1 MKSEAITAVL
11 LLCALDLSVCV
22 TIKFPS
28 IHSQVSD
35 CINLR
40 CVRGIKA
47 CMDTHGKVLTRNLK
61 GCVVQKCKGNT
72 KICITELLEP
82 IMPQLESLYPQS
94 SLFVNQYADTFLT
107 EMTDSF
113 LHCWVETAQA
123 KHLVCFGN
131 RLLDVAQPL
140 INAASKLLINH
151 GGFNHCISATFSRK
165 GEDYLTS
172 FYYKILLFF
181 LSAFVS
187 CWLTQS
193 LRGFVNCTDHLDDK
207 YFKELKIIAEREMR
221 QNTKRYVLCISKLY
235 MNWNYCK
242 EFVDTLLASSATRRL
257 QYKDYMICSFH
268 KVILATA
275 KC

>member
-1 MKSEAITAVL
+1 MCRSFKQSDHRNLNFQTTSKVFTCVSIFCSA
-11 LLCALDLSVCV
+11 ALDLSVCV

-151 GGFNHCISATFSRK
+151 G
-165 GEDYLTS
+165 
-172 FYYKILLFF
+172 
-181 LSAFVS
+181 AFVS

-257 QYKDYMICSFH
+257 QYK
-268 KVILATA
+268 VG
-275 KC
+275 

>member
-11 LLCALDLSVCV
+11 LLLCALDLSVCG
-22 TIKFPS
+22 TIEFPS
-28 IHSQVSD
+28 LHSEVSD

-47 CMDTHGKVLTRNLK
+47 CRNTHGKSLTRNLK
-61 GCVVQKCKGNT
+61 GCVVQKCKRIAN
-72 KICITELLEP
+72 ICIKELLEP

-94 SLFVNQYADTFLT
+94 SLFVNQYADTFIT
-107 EMTDSF
+107 EITDSF
-113 LHCWVETAQA
+113 LHCWVETDQA

-140 INAASKLLINH
+140 INAASKLLISH
-151 GGFNHCISATFSRK
+151 GA
-165 GEDYLTS
+165 Y
-172 FYYKILLFF
+172 
-181 LSAFVS
+181 VS

-221 QNTKRYVLCISKLY
+221 QNTIRYVTCVSKPY
-235 MNWNYCK
+235 ENWNYCK
-242 EFVDTLLASSATRRL
+242 EFIDTFLASSSTRRQ

-275 KC
+275 NC